1 MSTPNLTPADLRRKM
16 QPVAKAGT
24 KVATPQSGMA
34 AELAAKRDQ
43 INLARTALGLPSIE
57 EEESQNLQSASA
69 PPKEVAPAPQ
79 DFPMEKVGT
88 PGFGKIGAPSDER
101 RIDTTN
107 MSKPLGSMVS
117 YHKDGGDLDPDKV
130 NVVGEEGPEAI
141 VDNQVIPLDQSQDRN
156 PLGTIAPVDPRQQA
170 KDDVVSHLMTT
181 AGLPDVNAVA
191 PRKAQDVGLGS
202 MLAQPSADQIAADS
216 ENTGRQKSPDQLQFQ
231 KNLIANDRANAGG
244 EIGKIGTAQVKQ
256 AELERANPFGSEG
269 NHPGVFGKILHGLA
283 KAGNIAGD
291 VLLPGATSLI
301 PGTDLNRMVNES
313 QGFGRIEAAEDLA
326 DKKSLR
332 DERDNKPTPVDAD
345 RAKTITTDKGILQW
359 NPKTGRYDI
368 PAGGVPPKETK
379 NDHVQD
385 LIDSQAKERQL
396 RASGDIAG
404 ADAEHQVQADI
415 TNAMTAGQKNEP
427 KTDKVERLV
436 NGRTHTIL
444 VDAATGADIR
454 DLGVKKDQADP
465 NAVGDRQDRGKAEL
479 EVGRHYKGY
488 ADANK
493 QIEETRADLEAAADG
508 NQVAASLAPLEG
520 TLLVTSNAGIK
531 RINKNELDLS
541 QPNAGSI
548 VRHAQ
553 SWFDKKI
560 SGALPD
566 GYVADMNALL
576 DLYKKSNE
584 AAYRENVDST
594 NSRYGL
600 EGKKSIPYGLKERGN
615 STTKLSPAA
624 QALLDKHKE
633 N

>member
-1 MSTPNLTPADLRRKM
+1 MASPNLTPSDLRRRM

-24 KVATPQSGMA
+24 KVAAPQSGMA

-69 PPKEVAPAPQ
+69 PAKEVEPAETYPR
-79 DFPMEKVGT
+79 EKVGT
-88 PGFGKIGAPSDER
+88 PGFGKIGAPKGEQ
-101 RIDTTN
+101 RIDTAD

-117 YHKDGGDLDPDKV
+117 YHKDGGELDPDKV
-130 NVVGEEGPEAI
+130 NVVGEAGPEAI
-141 VDNQVIPLDQSQDRN
+141 VGDEVIPMDQSQDRN
-156 PLGTIAPVDPRQQA
+156 PLGTVAPVDPRQAA
-170 KDDVVSHLMTT
+170 KDEVISHLMTT
-181 AGLPDVNAVA
+181 AGLPDVAST
-191 PRKAQDVGLGS
+191 RTAQSAGLGS
-202 MLAQPSADQIAADS
+202 MLAPPSVDQIAADS
-216 ENTGRQKSPDQLQFQ
+216 ENTGRQKSPDELQFQ

-244 EIGKIGTAQVKQ
+244 DIGKIGTAQVKQ
-256 AELERANPFGSEG
+256 AELEKANPYGSEG

-332 DERDNKPTPVDAD
+332 DERDNKPAPVDAD

-359 NPKTGRYDI
+359 NPKSGRYDI
-368 PAGGVPPKETK
+368 PAGGVPPKEAK

-404 ADAEHQVQADI
+404 ADAEHQTQVDI
-415 TNAMTAGQKNEP
+415 GNAMTAGQKNEP
-427 KTDKVERLV
+427 KTDKVDRLV

-444 VDAATGADIR
+444 VDAATGADIK

-541 QPNAGSI
+541 QPNAGSV

-553 SWFDKKI
+553 SWLDKKI

-566 GYVADMNALL
+566 GYIADMNALL

-584 AAYRENVDST
+584 SAYRENVDST

-600 EGKKSIPYGLKERGN
+600 EGKKSIPYGLKEKGAKEG
-615 STTKLSPAA
+615 STLSPAA